1 MKVLVDSTVWSL
13 VLRRTRPESAVADE
27 LQSLVRNGR
36 VAIIGPIRQEVLSG
50 LKDRAQFE
58 RLRARL
64 SGFPDTEISSGDYI
78 EAAAF
83 SNECRR
89 HGIQGSH
96 TDFLICAV
104 AASNNFFI
112 FTMDDDFPR
121 FAKHLPITLYD
132 S

>member
-1 MKVLVDSTVWSL
+1 MKVLVDSTIWSL
-13 VLRRTRPESAVADE
+13 GLRRTRPEPAVADE
-27 LQSLVRNGR
+27 LQSLVRHGR
-36 VAIIGPIRQEVLSG
+36 VAIIGPIRQEMLSG
-50 LKDRAQFE
+50 LRERAQFE

-64 SGFPDTEISSGDYI
+64 SGFPDTEITSGDYI

-104 AASNNFFI
+104 AAGNSFSI
-112 FTMDDDFPR
+112 FTTDDDFAR
-121 FAKHLPITLYD
+121 YAKYLPITLYD